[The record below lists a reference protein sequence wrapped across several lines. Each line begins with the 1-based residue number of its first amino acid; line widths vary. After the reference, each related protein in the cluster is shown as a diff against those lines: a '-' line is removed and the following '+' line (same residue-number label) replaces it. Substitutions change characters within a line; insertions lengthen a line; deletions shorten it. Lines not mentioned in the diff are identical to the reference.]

1 MVIENISDFAPQAL
15 VDAFQ
20 PFLLKLSVIVGG
32 IFGLYVILLI
42 VRIYYERRN
51 YKILKDIRYDLDQ
64 LNLHYNLPNS
74 SQRKGILRRFTSHVR
89 NRIRKK

>member
-51 YKILKDIRYDLDQ
+51 YNILKDIRYDLDQ

-74 SQRKGILRRFTSHVR
+74 SQRKGILHRFASHVR